1 MTHSKIGSRWC
12 SAYSYTSYAN
22 PNTNCGSTSNSCNTS
37 KFDSDRFRV
46 TDNNWTSSPFKL
58 FAFSDESNWSFDSII
73 SSNGSSS
80 LCSSNFKCS
89 ITYPNFSRLATFIG
103 TNYSTIILAV
113 TQFTSCN
120 FINSTNW

>member
-58 FAFSDESNWSFDSII
+58 FAFSDEFNWSFDRSDFPSPILDSNHISASSLQTAPAVSVPPI
-73 SSNGSSS
+73 SSVPS
-80 LCSSNFKCS
+80 LTPISQGKHKDYNRFLM
-89 ITYPNFSRLATFIG
+89 F
-103 TNYSTIILAV
+103 V
-113 TQFTSCN
+113 
-120 FINSTNW
+120 